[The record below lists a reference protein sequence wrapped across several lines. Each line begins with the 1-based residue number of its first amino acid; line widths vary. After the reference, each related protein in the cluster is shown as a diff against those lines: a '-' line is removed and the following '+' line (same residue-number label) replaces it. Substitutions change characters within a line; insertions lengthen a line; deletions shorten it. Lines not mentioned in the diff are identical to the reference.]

1 MQIECEKNE
10 LDLLEK
16 SFEILNPD
24 YDGDIKSILGKFDKW
39 SDFTYKVKL
48 RLNKR
53 SKSDQSPRNNDYV
66 SVEGVGIQQQNQG
79 SFKERK
85 TDGTFCFLH
94 FLIIGKNVK
103 FLQYIIENQPMETS
117 KDQLFKEVLVVND
130 PSPEMFVDQDKWI
143 LGANCIHLAAK
154 FMPMGLN
161 LISNVIST
169 NLLSTGTRFGL
180 SPLHIAARNSDSLST
195 R

>member
-53 SKSDQSPRNNDYV
+53 SKSDQTPRTNDYGGFQLEFV
-66 SVEGVGIQQQNQG
+66 STSQVINYITCYKF
-79 SFKERK
+79 SA
-85 TDGTFCFLH
+85 
-94 FLIIGKNVK
+94 LIG
-103 FLQYIIENQPMETS
+103 
-117 KDQLFKEVLVVND
+117 
-130 PSPEMFVDQDKWI
+130 
-143 LGANCIHLAAK
+143 
-154 FMPMGLN
+154 
-161 LISNVIST
+161 
-169 NLLSTGTRFGL
+169 
-180 SPLHIAARNSDSLST
+180 
-195 R
+195 